1 MRALLALLAA
11 LLLAAPAQAQDYAQE
26 SLPIAAQEEQALA
39 LMDAI
44 RCVVCQGQPI
54 SGSDADLAGDMRRI
68 IREKNR
74 RRGKPGAGPC
84 LAGQQI
90 RRLGQLSATGQ
101 GRDPAAVA
109 GALAGADRRHLVAQP
124 SGENWADQDREE
136 ALMGW
141 LLALGFAA
149 LAMLGLYLSKRLSRG
164 ALLLAAAALFL
175 GVAGYAWQGSPGMAG
190 NPVSRA
196 GPR

>member
-1 MRALLALLAA
+1 
-11 LLLAAPAQAQDYAQE
+11 
-26 SLPIAAQEEQALA
+26 
-39 LMDAI
+39 
-44 RCVVCQGQPI
+44 
-54 SGSDADLAGDMRRI
+54 
-68 IREKNR
+68 
-74 RRGKPGAGPC
+74 
-84 LAGQQI
+84 
-90 RRLGQLSATGQ
+90 
-101 GRDPAAVA
+101 
-109 GALAGADRRHLVAQP
+109 
-124 SGENWADQDREE
+124 
-136 ALMGW
+136 MGW